1 MMTPDLGDWQG
12 SAAQK
17 LAKLSDLPAL
27 EARLLLAHVTGR
39 EPSWLLAHPEA
50 SLNSDDEQ
58 ALDLLLKRRL
68 AGEPLPYL
76 LGEWQFYGLSFYV
89 SPAALI
95 PRPETELLVETAL
108 AWLRHHPGRNLAAD
122 IGTGSGC
129 IAVTL
134 AKHIP
139 DLSIWAVDLSPEA
152 LILAQRNADRHGVA
166 DRIHF
171 TQGDLFTRMPV
182 RVDLVC
188 ANLPYIPTQ
197 ILNDLPVA
205 RFEPRLALD
214 GGPDG
219 LSLIRRLLLDLPQ
232 KLVSGGLGLLEIEA
246 GQGQAAMALAGQVL
260 PADRIAL
267 HKDLAGHDRLVVIE
281 MGDGND
287 G

>member
-1 MMTPDLGDWQG
+1 MTPDLGDWRG

-17 LAKLSDLPAL
+17 LAQLSDLPAL
-27 EARLLLAHVTGR
+27 EARLLLAYVTGR
-39 EPSWLLAHPEA
+39 EPAWLLAHPEA
-50 SLNSDDEQ
+50 PLSSDDEQ

-76 LGEWQFYGLSFYV
+76 LGEWQFYGLPFYV
-89 SPAALI
+89 SPAVLI

-108 AWLRHHPGRNLAAD
+108 TWLRHHPGRNLAGD

-134 AKHIP
+134 AKQTP
-139 DLSIWAVDLSPEA
+139 NLSIWAVDLSPDA
-152 LILAQRNADRHGVA
+152 LILAQRNADRHSVA
-166 DRIHF
+166 NRVHF
-171 TQGDLFTRMPV
+171 AQGDLLDGIPV

-197 ILNDLPVA
+197 TLNNLPVA
-205 RFEPRLALD
+205 RYEPRLALD

-219 LSLIRRLLLDLPQ
+219 LALIRRLLVDLPR
-232 KLVSGGLGLLEIEA
+232 KLAPEGLALLEIEA
-246 GQGQAAMALAGQVL
+246 GQGQAVITAASQVL
-260 PADRIAL
+260 PAARVSL
-267 HKDLAGHDRLVVIE
+267 HKDLAGHDRVVIIE
-281 MGDGND
+281 MGGGND

>member
-1 MMTPDLGDWQG
+1 MTPDLGDWQG

-139 DLSIWAVDLSPEA
+139 NLSIWAVDLSPEA

-197 ILNDLPVA
+197 TLNDLPVT